1 MKVKGSFQEANIPCA
16 WIGQLN
22 TASVSILLNRTYS
35 LQSHQNPATCF
46 LKLILML
53 LINKKAMSLGHGAQ
67 YWRAHLEASDWQI
80 SCLTP
85 KAAKINSAGR
95 RLDNRPTKQCWE
107 PRKRWT
113 PKWWVSHSYAVEHL
127 CASVSGG
134 FKMTAAAGTT
144 AITIAK
150 PKVPTFMKYLTGV
163 WKPAEEAPRGESWL
177 NENKWSNILYN
188 LDSKNIACPLYRL
201 LNIPHAFRKICT
213 ED

>member
-35 LQSHQNPATCF
+35 LQSHQNPAACF

-53 LINKKAMSLGHGAQ
+53 LINEKAMSLGHRAQ
-67 YWRAHLEASDWQI
+67 YWRAHLEASDWQT

-85 KAAKINSAGR
+85 KAAKINSAGK

-113 PKWWVSHSYAVEHL
+113 PKWWVSHSSAVEHL
-127 CASVSGG
+127 CDSVSGG
-134 FKMTAAAGTT
+134 FKMTAAAHHNHNSNHNSK
-144 AITIAK
+144 AQS
-150 PKVPTFMKYLTGV
+150 PYVHEVSHRGV
-163 WKPAEEAPRGESWL
+163 EASRGSSPR
-177 NENKWSNILYN
+177 
-188 LDSKNIACPLYRL
+188 
-201 LNIPHAFRKICT
+201 RKLI
-213 ED
+213 ERK